1 MLLATVGQDID
12 PIREIFRTNV
22 VKSTRVQEQQH
33 NVVHLLALLL
43 VLANRKKPIDIL
55 NHADRGYRLW
65 FWWFVL
71 RGVFVFYGGRLA
83 RLSNNL
89 F

>member
-1 MLLATVGQDID
+1 MLLATVNQSVD
-12 PIREIFRTNV
+12 PIREVFRTNM
-22 VKSTRVQEQQH
+22 VKRTRVQEQQH
-33 NVVHLLALLL
+33 NVVQLLALLL
-43 VLANRKKPIDIL
+43 VLANRRKPIDIL
-55 NHADRGYRLW
+55 NHADSGYRLW
-65 FWWFVL
+65 FWRFVL

>member
-1 MLLATVGQDID
+1 MLLATVNQSVS
-12 PIREIFRTNV
+12 PIREVFKTNR

-33 NVVHLLALLL
+33 NVVHLLVLLL
-43 VLANRKKPIDIL
+43 VLANRKKPIDL
-55 NHADRGYRLW
+55 VNHADGGYRLW
-65 FWWFVL
+65 FWWFVP